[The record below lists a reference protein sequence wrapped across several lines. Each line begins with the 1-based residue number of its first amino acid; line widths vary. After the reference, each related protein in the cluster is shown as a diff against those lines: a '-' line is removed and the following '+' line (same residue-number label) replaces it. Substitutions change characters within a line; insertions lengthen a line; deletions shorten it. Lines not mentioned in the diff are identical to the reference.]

1 MKKLILILIVIYSK
15 NLFAQD
21 KIYLCEGLRYFTVSS
36 ESKNKNIRDLE
47 RLLSDKDVEDSIS
60 LILRGNKVI
69 LTGGDERSPTH
80 AMIYDKKVENMKIS
94 SEFLVCKNENYEI
107 YFNNYNCDKKNILPV
122 FKEIGYDTLEG
133 KFNGVTHQLS
143 LESKSPKSSYGAGK
157 YKCKISS
164 SSY

>member
-36 ESKNKNIRDLE
+36 ESEDKDIRDLDA
-47 RLLSDKDVEDSIS
+47 LLSDKDVRDTISI
-60 LILRGNKVI
+60 ILRKNKVI

-80 AMIYDKKVENMKIS
+80 AMVYFEKVENMKIS

-107 YFNNYNCDKKNILPV
+107 YFNNYNCDKKNIHPI
-122 FKEIGYDTLEG
+122 FKKIGYETLEG

-143 LESKSPKSSYGAGK
+143 LEIKRPKSSYGAGK